1 MSLHLHTIDES
12 VLVLVDLQA
21 KLMPAIH
28 DGASVVAHAV
38 RLGSIAQGL
47 DVPIIGTEQSP
58 AGLGANVEA
67 ISSLCSRTLVKN
79 HFDACAEGLVD
90 ALPKGRSRVIVAGCE
105 AHVCVL
111 QTALGLLSHGLQV
124 TVALDAIGS
133 RRAFDRDAAISRLVK
148 AGVDAATVEMVAFE
162 WLRSSQH
169 PRFRDVLRLVK

>member
-1 MSLHLHTIDES
+1 MSLHLHTIDDS

-28 DGASVVAHAV
+28 DGASVLAQAA
-38 RLGSIAQGL
+38 RLGNVAQVL
-47 DVPIIGTEQSP
+47 DVPVIGTEQNP
-58 AGLGANVEA
+58 ASLGTNADA
-67 ISSLCSRTLVKN
+67 ISSVCSRTLAKL
-79 HFDACAEGLVD
+79 HFDACAQGLVD

-111 QTALGLLSHGLQV
+111 QTALGLLRQGLQV
-124 TVALDAIGS
+124 TLVVDAIGS
-133 RRAFDRDAAISRLVK
+133 RRTCDRDAAISRLVK